1 MNNWTVLTKEEM
13 LYIQGGMVEED
24 PTTFALTNP
33 DAFAEALQETPRAEM
48 MHWFE
53 EYGYTRRQARY
64 FIRRFRIWLR
74 RRGGC

>member
-24 PTTFALTNP
+24 PAAFALANP
-33 DAFAEALQETPRAEM
+33 DEFADTLEETSHADM

-53 EYGYTRRQARY
+53 EYGYTRRQARR
-64 FIRRFRIWLR
+64 FLRRFRRWMR